1 MALGSGPMKYDV
13 VVRSRRTVLPEG
25 TRPAAVAVSG
35 PAIAAIAGYAEPLAA
50 ARDVDLGD
58 LPLLPGLV
66 DTHVHVNEPGRTEW
80 EGFATATRAAAA
92 GGVTTICDM
101 PLNSLPPTVSV
112 AALADKRAAAAGQC
126 WVDVAFWG
134 GAVPG
139 NRDALR
145 PLHEAG
151 VTGFKCFLIDSG
163 VPEFPP
169 LEAADLRAVLSALAA
184 LDALLIVHAEDGAE
198 VKAASSRDFGSF
210 VASRPPVAERRAIE
224 KVIGAAAAAGAR
236 AHIVHLSAAE
246 CVAMIAGAKA
256 AGIRLTAETCP
267 HYLYFAAEQVPDGA
281 TEFKCCPPIR
291 DAANREALWRGLE
304 AGVIDCVVSDHSP
317 CPPELKAAGSGDFG
331 AAWGGIASLQLG
343 LSAVWTVARRRGRTL
358 DDVVRWMAA
367 APARLAGLPAKGR
380 LAVGCDADLVAFD
393 PDETYV
399 VEAARLLHRHPV
411 TPYAGRTLTG
421 RVRQAWLRGT
431 ALLDPDSRAPD
442 GEAGGC
448 LLNRG

>member
-1 MALGSGPMKYDV
+1 MYDL
-13 VVRSRRTVLPEG
+13 VVRSQRTVLPDG
-25 TRPAAVAVSG
+25 TRAASVAVSDQLVV
-35 PAIAAIAGYAEPLAA
+35 AIGEYDAHLAA
-50 ARDVDLGD
+50 GRDVDLGR
-58 LPLLPGLV
+58 LALLPGLV

-92 GGVTTICDM
+92 GGVTTVCDM

-112 AALADKRAAAAGQC
+112 AALADKRAAAAGKC

-139 NRDALR
+139 NEAALL
-145 PLHEAG
+145 PMHEAG
-151 VTGFKCFLIDSG
+151 VIGFKCFLLDSG

-169 LEAADLRAVLSALAA
+169 LDGVGLRSVLGRLAEV
-184 LDALLIVHAEDGAE
+184 DALLVVHAEDGTQI
-198 VKAASSRDFGSF
+198 KPASGRDFGSF

-224 KVIGAAAAAGAR
+224 KVISGAAATGAR

-267 HYLYFAAEQVPDGA
+267 HYLYFASGQVPDGA

-291 DAANREALWRGLE
+291 DSINREALWRGLE
-304 AGVIDCVVSDHSP
+304 AGAISCVVSDHSP
-317 CPPELKAAGSGDFG
+317 CPPELKAFGSGDFG
-331 AAWGGIASLQLG
+331 EAWGGIASLQLG
-343 LSAVWTVARRRGRTL
+343 LSAVWTVARGRGRPL

-367 APARLAGLPAKGR
+367 APAELAGLPSKGR

-393 PDETYV
+393 PDMAYEV
-399 VEAARLLHRHPV
+399 DAARLQHRHQV

-421 RVRQAWLRGT
+421 RVRQTWLRGT
-431 ALLDPDSRAPD
+431 ALLDDESGAPD
-442 GEAGGC
+442 GEPVGR

>member
-1 MALGSGPMKYDV
+1 MRYDL
-13 VVRSRRTVLPEG
+13 VVRSRQAVLPEG

-35 PAIAAIAGYAEPLAA
+35 PVIAAVAGYGEPLDA

-58 LPLLPGLV
+58 LALLPGLV

-80 EGFATATRAAAA
+80 EGFWAATRAAAA

-101 PLNSLPPTVSV
+101 PLNSLPPTVSL
-112 AALADKRAAAAGQC
+112 AALAEKRTAAAGKC

-139 NRDALR
+139 NSDALR
-145 PLHEAG
+145 PLHQAG
-151 VTGFKCFLIDSG
+151 VIGFKCFLIDSG

-169 LEAADLRAVLSALAA
+169 LEPAELRSVLGSLAA
-184 LDALLIVHAEDGAE
+184 MDSLLIVHAEDAAE
-198 VKAASSRDFGSF
+198 VKPASGRDFGSF

-224 KVIGAAAAAGAR
+224 KVIGAAAATGAR

-246 CVAMIAGAKA
+246 CVAMIAGAKG

-281 TEFKCCPPIR
+281 TEFKSCPPIR
-291 DAANREALWRGLE
+291 DAVNREALWRGLE

-317 CPPELKAAGSGDFG
+317 CPPELKASASGDFG

-358 DDVVRWMAA
+358 DDVIRWMAA
-367 APARLAGLPAKGR
+367 APAGLAGLPGKGR
-380 LAVGCDADLVAFD
+380 LAPGCDADLVAFD

-399 VEAARLLHRHPV
+399 VEADRLQQRHPV
-411 TPYAGRTLTG
+411 TPYSGRTLTG
-421 RVRQAWLRGT
+421 RVRQVWLRGGP
-431 ALLDPDSRAPD
+431 LLDPDSGVPAGEPAGRLLSRAD
-442 GEAGGC
+442 
-448 LLNRG
+448 